1 MILCNFMNKMTL
13 TYLIALGIIAVLSIA
28 SYVTLKKDISSQE
41 TNAAVINLTSKQRF
55 LTQNIAIHSLCLVST
70 NDSAETEALRQY
82 RLTTI
87 HTIETVHKGLISG
100 DPSLHLPGRQSP
112 QIHALYFE
120 PLVQLYSRGSQFVIY
135 KLDTVLP

>member
-55 LTQNIAIHSLCLVST
+55 LTQNIAIHSLCLAST

-87 HTIETVHKGLISG
+87 HTIETVHKG
-100 DPSLHLPGRQSP
+100 SLAETHPFICPEGNPRRSTLCILNHRCSYTQE
-112 QIHALYFE
+112 ARNL
-120 PLVQLYSRGSQFVIY
+120 
-135 KLDTVLP
+135 